1 MKVAVLST
9 LLILISIITYA
20 QLRKDKSSLNMP
32 QVEPTQLIPF
42 LTKQNDFIYVNKD
55 NLKPFNGIK
64 YNSASAYTST
74 GYAMVINNKGASVV
88 IDTTGKEVLE
98 VGESEIE
105 IEVVN
110 GLTFY
115 KKQREY
121 ERKMPIWNWE
131 WNILGGA
138 IKKEQTYH
146 SIEIGVIETK
156 QILLH
161 KEVPY
166 LEDSYTL
173 NPEAVD
179 GEHIYWNE
187 TLYAIKNQ
195 YLKKKESDIITTL
208 ADKRFIKG
216 SNNSFSIYDVQQKKA
231 IHQSLE
237 GVNTLTIKYSNEDL
251 VLDQLMQERF
261 EPIVPKL
268 LKDTNTGSVYPYPQY
283 DKAFPKEITK
293 TTTEQ
298 VAFIKN
304 ATLVYS
310 IHNSPYF
317 LIGVFNYDHDIWAYD
332 WLYLDINGQVLEQLD
347 LDSFKVSDQIE
358 RLVWPAKEMVI
369 PHQKVASVKYYT
381 GSDELY
387 LVNIEG
393 KEGDSKYGVWD
404 KKGQLWSI
412 APEYTSILALDI
424 AKGIYALQKE
434 KDENYTLYNQ
444 IKKEN
449 IGVKAY
455 KYIYSDGLVRVKL
468 EDKTVSYYIDIYTGR
483 AYLEE

>member
-20 QLRKDKSSLNMP
+20 QLRKGKSSLNMS

-64 YNSASAYTST
+64 YKSASVYTST

-156 QILLH
+156 QVLLQ

-216 SNNSFSIYDVQQKKA
+216 SNGSFSIYDVQQKKA
-231 IHQSLE
+231 IHQGLE
-237 GVNTLTIKYSNEDL
+237 GVNTLTIKYGNEDL
-251 VLDQLMQERF
+251 ILDQLMQERF

-268 LKDTNTGSVYPYPQY
+268 LKDRNTGSVYSYPQY

-293 TTTEQ
+293 ATKKQ
-298 VAFIKN
+298 IAFIKN
-304 ATLVYS
+304 ASLVYS
-310 IHNSPYF
+310 IYNSPYF

-347 LDSFKVSDQIE
+347 LDSFKVSDQIG

-387 LVNIEG
+387 LVNIEDKG
-393 KEGDSKYGVWD
+393 GDNMYGVWD
-404 KKGQLWSI
+404 KNAQLWSI
-412 APEYTSILALDI
+412 EPEYTSILALDI

-449 IGVKAY
+449 IGAKAY
-455 KYIYSDGLVRVKL
+455 KYIYSDGLVQVIL
-468 EDKTVSYYIDIYTGR
+468 EDEIVSYYIDIYTGR

>member
-32 QVEPTQLIPF
+32 QVEPSQLIPF

-64 YNSASAYTST
+64 YNSASVYTST

-88 IDTTGKEVLE
+88 IGTNGKEVLE
-98 VGESEIE
+98 VGESEID

-115 KKQREY
+115 KKLREY

-156 QILLH
+156 QILLQ

-216 SNNSFSIYDVQQKKA
+216 SNGSFSIYDVQQKKA
-231 IHQSLE
+231 IHQGLE
-237 GVNTLTIKYSNEDL
+237 GVNTLTIKHDNEGL

-268 LKDTNTGSVYPYPQY
+268 LKDMNTESVYPYPQY

-293 TTTEQ
+293 AITEQ

-347 LDSFKVSDQIE
+347 LDSFQVSDQIG

-369 PHQKVASVKYYT
+369 PHQKVTSVKYYT

-393 KEGDSKYGVWD
+393 KESDSKYGVWD

-412 APEYTSILALDI
+412 EPKYTSILALDI

-449 IGVKAY
+449 IGVKTY
-455 KYIYSDGLVRVKL
+455 KYIYSDGLVQVNL
-468 EDKTVSYYIDIYTGR
+468 EDKRVSYYIDIYTGR

>member
-20 QLRKDKSSLNMP
+20 QLKKDKSSFNMP

-42 LTKQNDFIYVNKD
+42 LTKQNDFIYVD
-55 NLKPFNGIK
+55 MDSLKPINGIK
-64 YNSASAYTST
+64 YKSASAYTST

-88 IDTTGKEVLE
+88 IDTNGKEVLE

-115 KKQREY
+115 KKSREY
-121 ERKMPIWNWE
+121 ERKMPIWKWE

-156 QILLH
+156 QVLLQ

-166 LEDSYTL
+166 LEDSYAL

-179 GEHIYWNE
+179 DQHIYWNE

-195 YLKKKESDIITTL
+195 YLKKKESGVITTL

-216 SNNSFSIYDVQQKKA
+216 FKDSFSIYDVQQKEA
-231 IHQSLE
+231 IHQSLK
-237 GVNTLTIKYSNEDL
+237 GVNTLTIKYGNEDL
-251 VLDQLMQERF
+251 ILDQLMQERF

-268 LKDTNTGSVYPYPQY
+268 LKDRNTGSVYPYPQY
-283 DKAFPKEITK
+283 DKAFPKEIK
-293 TTTEQ
+293 TATAEQ
-298 VAFIKN
+298 AAFIKN
-304 ATLVYS
+304 ASLIYS
-310 IHNSPYF
+310 IANSPYF

-332 WLYLDINGQVLEQLD
+332 WLYLDINGQVVEQLD
-347 LDSFKVSDQIE
+347 LDGFKVSDQIG
-358 RLVWPAKEMVI
+358 RLVWPSKEMVI
-369 PHQKVASVKYYT
+369 PHQKVTSVKYYT
-381 GSDELY
+381 DSDELY

-393 KEGDSKYGVWD
+393 KGGDSKYGVWD
-404 KKGQLWSI
+404 RKAQLWSI
-412 APEYTSILALDI
+412 EPEYTSILALDI
-424 AKGIYALQKE
+424 SIGIYALQKE
-434 KDENYTLYNQ
+434 EKENYTLYDS
-444 IKKEN
+444 KKQEKL
-449 IGVKAY
+449 GVKAY
-455 KYIYSDGLVRVKL
+455 QYIDSDGLVQVKL
-468 EDKTVSYYIDIYTGR
+468 QDKTVSYYIDIYTGR
-483 AYLEE
+483 AYLEQ

>member
-1 MKVAVLST
+1 MKLAVLSS

-20 QLRKDKSSLNMP
+20 QVRKDKSSFNMP
-32 QVEPTQLIPF
+32 EVEPTQLIAF
-42 LTKQNDFIYVNKD
+42 LTKQNDFIYVD
-55 NLKPFNGIK
+55 RDSLKPINGIK
-64 YNSASAYTST
+64 YKSASVYTST
-74 GYAMVINNKGASVV
+74 GYAMVINNNGASVV
-88 IDTTGKEVLE
+88 IDTNGKEVLE
-98 VGESEIE
+98 VGESEVE

-115 KKQREY
+115 KKSREY
-121 ERKMPIWNWE
+121 QRKMPIWKWE

-156 QILLH
+156 QVLLQ

-166 LEDSYTL
+166 LEDSYAL

-179 GEHIYWNE
+179 GEHIYWNK
-187 TLYAIKNQ
+187 TLYAVKNQ
-195 YLKKKESDIITTL
+195 YLKKKDVDVITTL
-208 ADKRFIKG
+208 GNKRFIKG
-216 SNNSFSIYDVQQKKA
+216 FKDSFSVCDIAEGKA
-231 IHQSLE
+231 IHQGLK
-237 GVNTLTIKYSNEDL
+237 GVNTFSIKYGNEDL

-268 LKDTNTGSVYPYPQY
+268 LKDVTTGSVYPYPQY
-283 DKAFPKEITK
+283 DKAFPKEIK
-293 TTTEQ
+293 TATPEQ
-298 VAFIKN
+298 AAFIKN
-304 ATLVYS
+304 ASLIYS
-310 IHNSPYF
+310 IANSPYF

-347 LDSFKVSDQIE
+347 LDGFKVSDQIG
-358 RLVWPAKEMVI
+358 RLVWPSKEMVI
-369 PHQKVASVKYYT
+369 PHQKVTSVKYYT

-393 KEGDSKYGVWD
+393 KEGDSEYGVWD
-404 KKGQLWSI
+404 KKAQLWSI
-412 APEYTSILALDI
+412 EPEYISILALDI

-434 KDENYTLYNQ
+434 EKENYTLYDS
-444 IKKEN
+444 KKQEK

-455 KYIYSDGLVRVKL
+455 QYIRSDGLVQVKL

-483 AYLEE
+483 AYLEQ